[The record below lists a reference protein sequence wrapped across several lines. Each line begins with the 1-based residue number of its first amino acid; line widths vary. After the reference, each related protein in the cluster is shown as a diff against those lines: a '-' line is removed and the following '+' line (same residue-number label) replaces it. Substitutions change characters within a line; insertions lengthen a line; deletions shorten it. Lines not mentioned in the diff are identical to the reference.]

1 MLKRRQIFIRFREVS
16 SVRGI
21 FRVQRLIHL
30 YGFAR
35 GPVRL
40 ANAKKH
46 LNVAGGRRVY
56 FLFPRSVLSSSLSLS
71 LSRIL
76 SPPDNCLNIQIYYT
90 RHTHTHMRA
99 RTSYYNITV
108 VDLHSGRAPINI
120 MNIRTKIKTR
130 KKNVFVYIYNDLS
143 NDLQVHVFQ
152 TDTAINIICLTQ
164 CDYIYIYIIYT
175 FRTGSC
181 THEL

>member
-71 LSRIL
+71 RIL

-90 RHTHTHMRA
+90 RHTHTHARA
-99 RTSYYNITV
+99 HELLQYYRRRPSQRPGTYKYYEYTHKNK
-108 VDLHSGRAPINI
+108 NE
-120 MNIRTKIKTR
+120 
-130 KKNVFVYIYNDLS
+130 KKKCV
-143 NDLQVHVFQ
+143 
-152 TDTAINIICLTQ
+152 C
-164 CDYIYIYIIYT
+164 IYI
-175 FRTGSC
+175 
-181 THEL
+181 